1 MGMSGMLKMTLAG
14 AVMLAGL
21 AGASA
26 LAQDKPIVGLITKTE
41 GNPFF
46 VKMRE
51 GAQQKAEE
59 LGLELRTFAGKFDG
73 DNESQVAA
81 IESLVAAGAKGF
93 AIVPS
98 DSSAIVPTIRSEERR
113 VGKR

>member
-1 MGMSGMLKMTLAG
+1 MGIRGLLKTALAG
-14 AVMLAGL
+14 AVVFAAL

-26 LAQDKPIVGLITKTE
+26 FAQDKPVVGLITKTE

-51 GAQQKAEE
+51 GAQAKAEE

-73 DNESQVAA
+73 DNES
-81 IESLVAAGAKGF
+81 
-93 AIVPS
+93 
-98 DSSAIVPTIRSEERR
+98 
-113 VGKR
+113 